1 MGYNYTFD
9 FHPMIFLSY
18 PVENPASEL
27 LLNDQMFC
35 PEMTEFD
42 LKSQHNMSVNS
53 E

>member
-1 MGYNYTFD
+1 MGYNKHIRPLTS
-9 FHPMIFLSY
+9 ILSY

-27 LLNDQMFC
+27 LLKDQMFC
-35 PEMTEFD
+35 PEKTAFD